1 MKKYV
6 EKLKKTLDRINEK
19 QIQKLADNLWA
30 TYQKGGTVYTCG
42 NGGSGSTASHFSGD
56 ITKTI
61 GIKSFCLNDNNAILT
76 AIGND
81 LNYNRIFSEQIIKR
95 QVFHPDT
102 VIFFS
107 GSGESNN
114 ILEAIQESND
124 GIIVPWAIIG
134 FSGKQL
140 DDKDCNVLHIPV
152 NDMEVYEDC
161 ALIVC
166 HILKRKLQEKM
177 VEAENKIL

>member
-1 MKKYV
+1 
-6 EKLKKTLDRINEK
+6 
-19 QIQKLADNLWA
+19 
-30 TYQKGGTVYTCG
+30 
-42 NGGSGSTASHFSGD
+42 
-56 ITKTI
+56 
-61 GIKSFCLNDNNAILT
+61 LT